1 MELTELGREVYLLG
15 RWEPLGQKH
24 QRVPTGVRLLGET
37 EKFCLWQDRAVQTL
51 VILPWLWQSKLRLR
65 QGNFEEI
72 EYFKWK
78 QKKKNFQIYF
88 RPFNVSSVV
97 SCEM

>member
-1 MELTELGREVYLLG
+1 MELYELGREVYL
-15 RWEPLGQKH
+15 
-24 QRVPTGVRLLGET
+24 T
-37 EKFCLWQDRAVQTL
+37 EKFCLWQDRDVQTL
-51 VILPWLWQSKLRLR
+51 VIFPWLWQSKLRLR

-72 EYFKWK
+72 KYFKWK

-97 SCEM
+97 SCEMWNIHQ